1 MEIEEQILKSVHPST
16 FIAGVDEVGRGALFG
31 PVVAA
36 AIVIPASQVSQ
47 LNEMAAKDSKK
58 LSPKRRTE
66 YAEAIPTI
74 ATDAQIGAAQA
85 SEIDEINILQ
95 ASLQAMQ
102 RSVQMLTPPPMICLV
117 DGRFSLPDLD
127 NIQQVTLKQGDARS
141 RLIAAA
147 SIVAKVYRDNLI
159 VQNFAPKYP
168 QYHLAQNKGYGTAA
182 HRSALEKHGPSP
194 QHRQSFRPCR
204 VATSY

>member
-1 MEIEEQILKSVHPST
+1 MEIEEQILKNVHPST
-16 FIAGVDEVGRGALFG
+16 LIAGVDEVGRGALFG

-36 AIVIPASQVSQ
+36 AIILPASQVNE
-47 LNEMAAKDSKK
+47 LNKIAAKDSKK
-58 LSPKRRTE
+58 VSPKRRSE
-66 YAEAIPTI
+66 YAAEIKTI
-74 ATDAQIGAAQA
+74 VTDAQIGAAQA

-95 ASLQAMQ
+95 ASLRAMQ
-102 RSVQMLTPPPMICLV
+102 RSVQKLTPPPMICLV
-117 DGRFSLPDLD
+117 DGRFALPDLN

-147 SIVAKVYRDNLI
+147 SIVAKVYRDDLI
-159 VQNFAPKYP
+159 VQDWATKYP

-182 HRSALEKHGPSP
+182 HRLALEKHGPSP

-204 VATSY
+204 VATS